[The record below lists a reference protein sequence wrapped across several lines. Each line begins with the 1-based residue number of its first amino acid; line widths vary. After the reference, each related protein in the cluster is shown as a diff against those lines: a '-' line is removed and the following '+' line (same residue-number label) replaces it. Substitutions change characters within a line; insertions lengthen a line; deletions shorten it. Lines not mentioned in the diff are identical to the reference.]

1 MIMEEAKKKRWEKI
15 IYWELFIILLPD
27 LVYLLLIVVEA
38 TSYSSFKIPTES
50 MVPTL
55 IPSDTSM

>member
-27 LVYLLLIVVEA
+27 LVYLLLIVVEV